1 MDFVVGL
8 PLTGRKHDSVW
19 VVDGCLKHS
28 YYTRVGFS
36 FSGLFYSNFIVFVAR
51 LLIWCLVWMQVHWSK
66 KGSFWKH
73 FWKQWGAKQESGC
86 HVATFQRHDVP
97 TSRRWVNNAEVN
109 NQKRRDAP
117 TSRRLNIVTL
127 QRRDVS
133 TSRRR
138 HGICTSSFKARVV
151 RNPGDGEA
159 YERGHGIPEQS
170 DTDFEEVPGICTVS
184 HFCWILE

>member
-1 MDFVVGL
+1 
-8 PLTGRKHDSVW
+8 
-19 VVDGCLKHS
+19 
-28 YYTRVGFS
+28 
-36 FSGLFYSNFIVFVAR
+36 
-51 LLIWCLVWMQVHWSK
+51 MQVHWSK

-117 TSRRLNIVTL
+117 TSRR
-127 QRRDVS
+127 
-133 TSRRR
+133 R

-151 RNPGDGEA
+151 RNPGDREA

-184 HFCWILE
+184 HFCWTLE